1 MTDMRRTPDGAFV
14 DPTEAMAELVHALAG
29 VELGTCESRIV
40 DWLLLTCDQ
49 PTLHHLS
56 TLIGKLRGCAA

>member
-1 MTDMRRTPDGAFV
+1 MSDTRRTPDGAHV
-14 DPTEAMAELVHALAG
+14 DPAEAQAELVHALAG
-29 VELGTCESRIV
+29 VELGQGESRIV

-56 TLIGKLRGCAA
+56 TLIDKLRAGVA